1 MMPQKQGMLERKE
14 KALLLV
20 VLFFLVFLFQK
31 IPVFGDLFFFFLV
44 FFFIQFVGDKIEVNG
59 VGLRHFELGLAL
71 WATQNLAFLD
81 FVFIDIDFGGTF
93 GAADHGSILRKG
105 LPGSGV
111 TRSAS
116 ATVRVLYTAC
126 VKVNSYR
133 PIGCPQRNLRL
144 DSLQTHDFFA

>member
-1 MMPQKQGMLERKE
+1 MLEGKE
-14 KALLLV
+14 KALLFV

-31 IPVFGDLFFFFLV
+31 VSIFGDFFIFFLV
-44 FFFIQFVGDKIEVNG
+44 LFFLIQFIGDEVEVNG

-71 WATQNLAFLD
+71 GATQNLAFFD
-81 FVFIDIDFGGTF
+81 FVFIDIDFGGTLR
-93 GAADHGSILRKG
+93 AADHGSILRKG
-105 LPGSGV
+105 FPGSGV

-133 PIGCPQRNLRL
+133 PIDCFQRNPRPG
-144 DSLQTHDFFA
+144 SRQTQ